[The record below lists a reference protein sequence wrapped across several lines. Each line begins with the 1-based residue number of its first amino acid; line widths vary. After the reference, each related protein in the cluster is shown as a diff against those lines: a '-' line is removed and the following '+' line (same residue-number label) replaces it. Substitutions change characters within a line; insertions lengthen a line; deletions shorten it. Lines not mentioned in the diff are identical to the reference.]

1 MGEGRPLFKPTG
13 QDTIATQ
20 YNGKYIED
28 VDLIKFD
35 FLGLKTLT
43 VIEEANKLIEKRY
56 GKRIDFTKENINDK
70 KVYDYISTGETLGLF
85 QIESAGM
92 QDLAKKLK
100 PSQFEDIIAMLALYR
115 PGPMESGMLDD
126 FVERKHGRAKITYMF
141 PELEPILKPT
151 YGVIVYQEQVY
162 ADSAEL

>member
-1 MGEGRPLFKPTG
+1 
-13 QDTIATQ
+13 
-20 YNGKYIED
+20 
-28 VDLIKFD
+28 
-35 FLGLKTLT
+35 
-43 VIEEANKLIEKRY
+43 
-56 GKRIDFTKENINDK
+56 
-70 KVYDYISTGETLGLF
+70 
-85 QIESAGM
+85 M

-151 YGVIVYQEQVY
+151 YGVIVYQEQVMQIVQTIGGFSLGE
-162 ADSAEL
+162 ADLVRRAMGEKDLKRRWDRIKGVSFSKGCCLRRGFNQEDY